1 MIARVKAPEIIKPA
15 TKRIIVPSDERKNN
29 YFAHPKTKIKFIPS
43 GCQPLDL
50 ALGGGWARGRVAN
63 IVGDKSTGKTLLC
76 IEASANFARIEK
88 KGRIRY
94 REAEAAFDNSY
105 AEALGMP
112 IDRIDFGQ
120 NDKAFETVED
130 MFEDLQ
136 RVVEGAKGPELVIV
150 DSLDALSD
158 RKEAARDMDEG
169 TYGTGKAKMMSELF
183 RRLVRKMNNKDVT
196 LIIVSQV
203 RDKIDAVSFGRK
215 TTRSGGRA
223 LDFYASQVLYLAHLG
238 RLTRTIYGQKRAT
251 GVRVSAKLDKNK
263 VALPF
268 REATFNIRFGYGIDD
283 AQACVDWLKE
293 TKGLKLAG
301 IAEKDVPNYLDYLL
315 ELTVEEEKAEIADL
329 RRIVAERWYGME
341 TEMLTPRSKYG

>member
-1 MIARVKAPEIIKPA
+1 MIARVRAAEPEEAK
-15 TKRIIVPSDERKNN
+15 N
-29 YFAHPKTKIKFIPS
+29 YFANPKSNLKFIPS
-43 GCQPLDL
+43 GCTTLDH
-50 ALGGGWARGRVAN
+50 ALGGGWARSRVAN

-76 IEASANFARIEK
+76 IEASANFARMEK
-88 KGRIRY
+88 KGKIRY

-136 RVVEGAKGPELVIV
+136 KIVAGAKGPELVIV

-158 RKEAARDMDEG
+158 RKEAERAMDEG
-169 TYGTGKAKMMSELF
+169 SYGTGKAKMMSELF

-203 RDKIDAVSFGRK
+203 RDKIATMTFGRS

-223 LDFYASQVLYLAHLG
+223 LDFYASQVLYLAHTG
-238 RLTRTIYGQKRAT
+238 RLTKTILGQKRTT
-251 GVRVSAKLDKNK
+251 GVKVHAKLDKNK

-268 REATFNIRFGYGIDD
+268 REAQFQIRFGYGIDD

-293 TKGLKLAG
+293 TNSLKLAG
-301 IAEKDVPNYLDYLL
+301 IKPDEVSNYLDYMLSL
-315 ELTVEEEKAEIADL
+315 SPQKEAEEMAFL
-329 RRIVAERWYGME
+329 RQLVSDRWYEIEGK
-341 TEMLTPRSKYG
+341 MLTPRQKYQAGG

>member
-1 MIARVKAPEIIKPA
+1 MVARVRATDTTIKRVRATEPEP
-15 TKRIIVPSDERKNN
+15 EQN
-29 YFAHPKTKIKFIPS
+29 YFAHPKTGLKFIPS
-43 GCQPLDL
+43 GCKTLDL

-76 IEASANFARIEK
+76 IEASANFAMLEK
-88 KGRIRY
+88 KGKIRY

-105 AEALGMP
+105 AKALGMP

-136 RVVEGAKGPELVIV
+136 RVVDGAKSPELVIV

-158 RKEAARDMDEG
+158 RKEAARDMDDG

-183 RRLVRKMNNKDVT
+183 RRLVRKMHNKDVT
-196 LIIVSQV
+196 LMIVSQV
-203 RDKIDAVSFGRK
+203 RDKIATMSFGRN

-223 LDFYASQVLYLAHLG
+223 LDFYASQVLYLAHVG
-238 RLTRTIYGQKRAT
+238 RLVKTIAGQKRPT
-251 GVRVSAKLDKNK
+251 GVKVQAKLDKNK

-268 REATFNIRFGYGIDD
+268 REAAFSIRFGYGIDD

-293 TKGLKLAG
+293 TNSLKLAG
-301 IAEKDVPNYLDYLL
+301 IKVDEVPNYLDYMLSL
-315 ELTVEEEKAEIADL
+315 SMEKEAEEIAFL
-329 RRIVAERWYGME
+329 RGIVEQRWYEIEGK
-341 TEMLTPRSKYG
+341 MLTPRSKYAAG